1 MVTQHIL
8 LPIRMLRAA
17 TYTQTM
23 SSFYS
28 FIAWSSACGTCSA
41 QQIYRLFGAIM
52 TCTIRW
58 QCSIVLI
65 FLLLP
70 HMDLK
75 LFCPDG
81 KMFGL
86 AVLIHSWRE
95 APPPPCPLLCPNTPN
110 NNNNDNHQPRTL
122 PCCLGPSPTVF
133 LFSPAWK
140 QNKAEAGGTQIGIG
154 TLHIVPRA
162 SSSTF
167 LGWLGSG
174 PPVQEYCSN
183 SAAPGTWPQLT
194 TAASTDHCGA
204 EAGWWLSLPHQSSFS
219 HSLWLI

>member
-1 MVTQHIL
+1 M
-8 LPIRMLRAA
+8 
-17 TYTQTM
+17 
-23 SSFYS
+23 
-28 FIAWSSACGTCSA
+28 
-41 QQIYRLFGAIM
+41 
-52 TCTIRW
+52 
-58 QCSIVLI
+58 
-65 FLLLP
+65 
-70 HMDLK
+70 
-75 LFCPDG
+75 
-81 KMFGL
+81 GL
-86 AVLIHSWRE
+86 AQHSKFIGCLVQLWLAPSDGSTALFWYFCYCLTWTSNFFVLMAKCLVLLFWYIHGE
-95 APPPPCPLLCPNTPN
+95 KPLTPQHPYPLPLLCPNTPN
-110 NNNNDNHQPRTL
+110 NINNNNNHQPRTL